1 MLYIEE
7 GKTMRHR
14 RFEPEDE
21 VVPGV
26 LYGRREWVP
35 TPAFWAAIADLEG
48 EQADDYVSPRGT
60 PLAEDLAFC
69 LLGGYGVRME
79 LNRAA
84 WERLDEAGALRAD
97 DVPSADEFEALL
109 SEPLLVNGRL
119 QKYRYPRQR
128 AGRLHIA
135 LRSIREAPPD
145 TGEPKSFRNRMM
157 ALPGIGPKTA
167 SWIVRNHVGSDEVAI
182 LDVHVLRAG
191 AMIGLF
197 PETYRLPR
205 DYETL
210 ESKFLSFAQALQVR
224 ASVLDAIIWREMR
237 ILFG

>member
-1 MLYIEE
+1 MLN
-7 GKTMRHR
+7 R
-14 RFEPEDE
+14 RFSPEDE
-21 VVPGV
+21 VIPGV
-26 LYGRREWVP
+26 RYGRQDWIP
-35 TPAFWAAIADLEG
+35 TPAFWAAMADLEG
-48 EQADDYVSPRGT
+48 DGSDNYSSPGGT

-69 LLGGYGVRME
+69 LLGGYGVKME

-84 WERLDEAGALRAD
+84 WERLDEAGALSAEV
-97 DVPSADEFEALL
+97 VPSAAEFEALL
-109 SEPLLVNGRL
+109 SEPLVVNGRL

-128 AGRLHIA
+128 AGRLNVA
-135 LRSIREAPPD
+135 LTSIRENPPD
-145 TGEPKSFRNRMM
+145 TTNPLSFRERMM
-157 ALPGIGPKTA
+157 GLPGIGPKTA

-205 DYETL
+205 DYEML
-210 ESKFLSFAQALQVR
+210 ERRFLSFAAALQVR
-224 ASVLDAIIWREMR
+224 ASVLDAIMWREMR

>member
-1 MLYIEE
+1 MC
-7 GKTMRHR
+7 HR
-14 RFEPEDE
+14 RFGPEDE

-26 LYGRREWVP
+26 QYGRREWVP
-35 TPAFWAAIADLEG
+35 TPAFLAAIADLEG
-48 EQADDYVSPRGT
+48 DNVDDYVSPKGT

-69 LLGGYGVRME
+69 LLGGYGVKME

-84 WERLDEAGALRAD
+84 WNQLDEAGVLRAD
-97 DVPSADEFEALL
+97 DVPSVVEFEALL

-135 LRSIREAPPD
+135 LKSIRDTPPNTD
-145 TGEPKSFRNRMM
+145 DPISFRNRMM
-157 ALPGIGPKTA
+157 ELPGIGPKTA

-197 PETYRLPR
+197 PDTYRLPR
-205 DYETL
+205 DYEAL
-210 ESKFLSFAQALQVR
+210 ERKFLCFAQALQIR

-237 ILFG
+237 ILYG

>member
-1 MLYIEE
+1 MHL
-7 GKTMRHR
+7 RS
-14 RFEPEDE
+14 FEPEDE

-26 LYGRREWVP
+26 RYGRQEWVP
-35 TPAFWAAIADLEG
+35 TPAFWAALADLEG
-48 EQADDYVSPRGT
+48 DEIDDYVSPKGT

-69 LLGGYGVRME
+69 LLGGYGVKME

-97 DVPSADEFEALL
+97 GVPSAVEFEALL

-135 LRSIREAPPD
+135 LKSIRDNPPD
-145 TGEPKSFRNRMM
+145 TDDPISFRNSIME
-157 ALPGIGPKTA
+157 LPGIGPKTA
-167 SWIVRNHVGSDEVAI
+167 SWIVRNHIGSDEVAI

-197 PETYRLPR
+197 SETYRLPR
-205 DYETL
+205 DYEVL
-210 ESKFLSFAQALQVR
+210 ERKFLGFAQALGVR
-224 ASVLDAIIWREMR
+224 ASVLDAIMWREMR

>member
-1 MLYIEE
+1 
-7 GKTMRHR
+7 MRHR
-14 RFEPEDE
+14 CYGPEDE

-26 LYGRREWVP
+26 RYGRQEWVP
-35 TPAFWAAIADLEG
+35 TPAFWAAMADLEG
-48 EQADDYVSPRGT
+48 DDVDDYVSPRGT

-69 LLGGYGVRME
+69 LLGGYGVKME

-109 SEPLLVNGRL
+109 GEPLLVSGRL
-119 QKYRYPRQR
+119 HKYRYPKQR
-128 AGRLHIA
+128 AGRLHVA
-135 LRSIREAPPD
+135 LKSIRENPPD
-145 TGEPKSFRNRMM
+145 TNDPIGFRNSLMG
-157 ALPGIGPKTA
+157 LPGIGPKTA
-167 SWIVRNHVGSDEVAI
+167 SWIVRNHVGSDDVAI

-205 DYETL
+205 DYAAL
-210 ESKFLSFAQALQVR
+210 ERKFLDFAQALQVR
-224 ASVLDAIIWREMR
+224 ASVLDAIMWREMR

>member
-1 MLYIEE
+1 MHHCCF
-7 GKTMRHR
+7 G
-14 RFEPEDE
+14 PEDE

-26 LYGRREWVP
+26 RYGRKEWVP
-35 TPAFWAAIADLEG
+35 TPAFWVAMADLEG
-48 EQADDYVSPRGT
+48 DEVDDYVSPSGT

-69 LLGGYGVRME
+69 LLGGYGVKME

-84 WERLDEAGALRAD
+84 WERLDGAGALRAD
-97 DVPSADEFEALL
+97 DVPSAAEFEALL

-119 QKYRYPRQR
+119 QRYRYPKQR
-128 AGRLHIA
+128 AGRLHVA
-135 LRSIREAPPD
+135 LKSIRDAPPD
-145 TGEPKSFRNRMM
+145 TGDPIAFRKSMM
-157 ALPGIGPKTA
+157 DLPGIGPKTA

-191 AMIGLF
+191 TMISLF

-205 DYETL
+205 DYEAL
-210 ESKFLSFAQALQVR
+210 ERKFLNFAQALQVR
-224 ASVLDAIIWREMR
+224 ASVLDAIMWREMR

>member
-1 MLYIEE
+1 MH
-7 GKTMRHR
+7 HR

-26 LYGRREWVP
+26 RYGRQEWVP
-35 TPAFWAAIADLEG
+35 TPAFWAAMADLEG
-48 EQADDYVSPRGT
+48 GEADDYVSPMGT

-69 LLGGYGVRME
+69 LLGGFGVKME

-84 WERLDEAGALRAD
+84 WERLDTVGALRAN
-97 DVPSADEFEALL
+97 DVPSAVEFEDLL

-119 QKYRYPRQR
+119 HKYRYPKQR
-128 AGRLHIA
+128 AGRLNVA
-135 LRSIREAPPD
+135 LNSIRNSPPD
-145 TGEPKSFRNRMM
+145 TNDPISFRNNLME
-157 ALPGIGPKTA
+157 LPGIGPKTA

-191 AMIGLF
+191 TMIGLF

-205 DYETL
+205 DYEAL
-210 ESKFLSFAQALQVR
+210 ERKFLRFAQALQIR
-224 ASVLDAIIWREMR
+224 TSILDAIMWREMR